1 MKYKYYFK
9 KPKGEIVKDIL
20 KWLAVAGAVLI
31 TGSSPYFSHN
41 LSQVFWKWLKNRKK
55 YQKKKIYDTFWRL
68 RKQGCIDIKKVDHQ
82 FYIRLT
88 KEGKK
93 KAGWMQI
100 DDLKIKKPKK
110 WDEKWRIVIFDI
122 SHLKKFYRD
131 LFRGKLKELGFY
143 QLQKSVWIHPFDCR
157 DEIELLK
164 DFFALTEKEIRLIIA
179 YNIGKDNWLREKFK
193 I

>member
-20 KWLAVAGAVLI
+20 KWLAVAGGVLI
-31 TGSSPYFSHN
+31 AGSSPYFSYN
-41 LSQVFWKWLKNRKK
+41 LSKAFWKWLKNRKK
-55 YQKKKIYDTFWRL
+55 YQKKKIYNTFWRL
-68 RKQGCIDIKKVDHQ
+68 RKQGCIDIKKINHQ

-110 WDEKWRIVIFDI
+110 WDGKWRIVIFDI
-122 SHLKKFYRD
+122 SNLKKFYRD
-131 LFRGKLKELGFY
+131 LFRGKIKELGFY

-164 DFFALTEKEIRLIIA
+164 DFFGLTEKEIRLIIA
-179 YNIGKDNWLREKFK
+179 CDIGKDSWLREKFK